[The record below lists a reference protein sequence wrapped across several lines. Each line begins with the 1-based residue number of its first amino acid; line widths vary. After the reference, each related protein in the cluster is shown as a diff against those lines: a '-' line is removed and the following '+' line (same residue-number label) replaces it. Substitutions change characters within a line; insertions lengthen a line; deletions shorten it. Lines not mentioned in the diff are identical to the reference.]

1 MNLDDKHFLEAVGSR
16 IRQERE
22 AQGYT
27 QAQLGE
33 RCELDRTFIG
43 SVERGERNVA
53 ILNLR
58 KIAQAL
64 RVPLQELL
72 SDHDEQEGD
81 EDEEGG

>member
-1 MNLDDKHFLEAVGSR
+1 MDLDSKHFLEAIGAR
-16 IRQERE
+16 IRQRRE
-22 AQGYT
+22 SQGLT

-72 SDHDEQEGD
+72 IDRQEE
-81 EDEEGG
+81 EDAPEDAG

>member
-1 MNLDDKHFLEAVGSR
+1 MNLDEQEHLRAVGLR
-16 IRQERE
+16 IRKRRE
-22 AQGYT
+22 DMNLT

-64 RVPLQELL
+64 RVPLPDLL
-72 SDHDEQEGD
+72 A
-81 EDEEGG
+81 EEGSPV